1 MKKKIISLV
10 LVCALLITILPSGVS
25 ALSNV
30 NPSEKKEISDKKVND
45 KSLVVKTPTAKQIRK
60 AGSEL
65 DYYKQN
71 FIEQVEKAYAQYEY
85 VTYIDSVSKAFE
97 KAYHEAIDTL
107 NNVSSLDDLFYD
119 YEEGTVSLDVNL
131 PYATMTT
138 IGGWDYDYVTTD
150 NYYLTLKKRGVKTI
164 NDAFDCF
171 YEGDFSTYYN
181 TIINSYRSEY
191 LGYVIGANDYYS
203 LAKGF
208 AHINLIGD
216 YNNFYYIEISF
227 DLDNYDEDEE
237 SPGNESMY
245 GYCEYDAYGYYI
257 DSDYSDFLDSVGIT
271 SVPSYSLGRVIY
283 SLGEVQDTKNALG
296 AYINNYVYKQLKVSG
311 YKVTDEIINMAD
323 KTIEDIDR
331 GYNPNTMYTKYV
343 DLIEKLENMTG
354 VTYQELSTTTIFK
367 LTTGIDNLAKKYLD
381 KKVYS
386 NNGYNTNYN
395 LLDSAGSAINVMY
408 EVEIPSNFLVKLEKL
423 LKKTP
428 TRAVELSNAKK
439 SYVNKLNT
447 FKNNKKY
454 NQTKVVPIVNEGIS
468 KINKATSIDSV
479 KSIYNTYYKKALLT
493 INKYKI
499 TTSKTGKGVITRSKT
514 VNYGSNVVVTMTP
527 SKGYKLSKVY
537 VDGKRV
543 SVKSKYTFKNVTLN
557 HSIKA
562 VFVKK

>member
-25 ALSNV
+25 ALSKV
-30 NPSEKKEISDKKVND
+30 NPSEKKEVSLKKVND
-45 KSLVVKTPTAKQIRK
+45 KSLIVKTPTAKQIRK

-65 DYYKQN
+65 DFYKQS
-71 FIEQVEKAYAQYEY
+71 FIEQVEETYSRYDY
-85 VTYIDSVSKAFE
+85 VTYIDSVRKAFE
-97 KAYHEAIDTL
+97 KAHQEAIDTL
-107 NNVSSLDDLFYD
+107 NNLSSLDDLFYD

-150 NYYLTLKKRGVKTI
+150 NYYLTLKKRGLKAI

-191 LGYVIGANDYYS
+191 LGYVSSANDYYS

-208 AHINLIGD
+208 ANIGLVGD
-216 YNNFYYIEISF
+216 YNNFTYVDISF
-227 DLDNYDEDEE
+227 DLDNSNGEDA
-237 SPGNESMY
+237 ESMS
-245 GYCEYDAYGYYI
+245 GSCQYDAYGYFP
-257 DSDYSDFLDSVGIT
+257 DFEYVEFLNSVGIV
-271 SVPSYSLGRVIY
+271 SIPSYSLGRVIY
-283 SLGEVQDTKNALG
+283 SLGEVQDTKNAFS
-296 AYINNYVYKQLKVSG
+296 AYINNYVYEQLKASG
-311 YKVTDEIINMAD
+311 YKVTDEIIDMAD
-323 KTIEDIDR
+323 KTLDDINN
-331 GYNPNTMYTKYV
+331 GYNPDTMYTKYI
-343 DLIEKLENMTG
+343 DLIEKFEDMTG
-354 VTYQELSTTTIFK
+354 VTYQKLSSTTTFK
-367 LTTGIDNLAKKYLD
+367 LGSGIDKLSKKYLD

-386 NNGYNTNYN
+386 NAGYNTNYN
-395 LLDSAGSAINVMY
+395 LLDNASSAINVVY
-408 EVEIPSNFLVKLEKL
+408 EVEIPRNFLVKLEKL

-428 TRAVELSNAKK
+428 TRVVELSNAKK
-439 SYVNKLNT
+439 SYANKLNT

-454 NQTKVVPIVNEGIS
+454 NQKKVVPIVNEGIS
-468 KINKATSIDSV
+468 KINKATSVDSV

-499 TTSKTGKGVITRSKT
+499 TTSKTGKGVITKSKT
-514 VNYGSNVVVTMTP
+514 VNYGSRVTISMTP

>member
-25 ALSNV
+25 ALSKV
-30 NPSEKKEISDKKVND
+30 NPSEKKEVSLKKVND
-45 KSLVVKTPTAKQIRK
+45 KSLIVKTPTAKQIRK

-65 DYYKQN
+65 DFYKQSL
-71 FIEQVEKAYAQYEY
+71 IEQVEETYSRYDY
-85 VTYIDSVSKAFE
+85 VTYIDSVRKDFE
-97 KAYHEAIDTL
+97 KAHQEAINTL
-107 NNVSSLDDLFYD
+107 NNLSSLDDLFYD
-119 YEEGTVSLDVNL
+119 YEEGTISLDVNL
-131 PYATMTT
+131 PYTTMST

-150 NYYLTLKKRGVKTI
+150 NYYLTLKKHGLKAI

-191 LGYVIGANDYYS
+191 LGYVSSANDYYS

-208 AHINLIGD
+208 ANISLVGD
-216 YNNFYYIEISF
+216 YNNFTYVDISF
-227 DLDNYDEDEE
+227 DIDNYNG
-237 SPGNESMY
+237 S
-245 GYCEYDAYGYYI
+245 CKYDAYGYFP
-257 DSDYSDFLDSVGIT
+257 DFEYVEFLNSVGIV
-271 SVPSYSLGRVIY
+271 SIPSYSLGRIIY
-283 SLGEVQDTKNALG
+283 SLGEVQDTKNAFS
-296 AYINNYVYKQLKVSG
+296 AYINNYVYEQLKASG
-311 YKVTDEIINMAD
+311 YKVTDEIIDMAD
-323 KTIEDIDR
+323 KTLDDINN
-331 GYNPNTMYTKYV
+331 GYNPDTMYTKYI
-343 DLIEKLENMTG
+343 DLIEKFEDMTG
-354 VTYQELSTTTIFK
+354 VTYQKLSSTTRFK
-367 LTTGIDNLAKKYLD
+367 LAAGIDKLSKKYLD

-386 NNGYNTNYN
+386 NAGYNTNYN
-395 LLDSAGSAINVMY
+395 LLDNASSAINVVY
-408 EVEIPSNFLVKLEKL
+408 EVEIPKNFLVKLEKL

-439 SYVNKLNT
+439 SYANKLNT

-454 NQTKVVPIVNEGIS
+454 NQKKVVPIVNEGIS
-468 KINKATSIDSV
+468 KINKATSVDSV

-499 TTSKTGKGVITRSKT
+499 TTSKTGKGVITKSKT
-514 VNYGSNVVVTMTP
+514 VNYGSKVVITMTP

>member
-25 ALSNV
+25 ALSKV
-30 NPSEKKEISDKKVND
+30 NPSEKKEVSLKKVND
-45 KSLVVKTPTAKQIRK
+45 KSLIVKTPTAKQIRK

-65 DYYKQN
+65 DFYKQSL
-71 FIEQVEKAYAQYEY
+71 IEQVEETYSRYDY
-85 VTYIDSVSKAFE
+85 VTYIDSVRKDFE
-97 KAYHEAIDTL
+97 KAHQEAIDTL
-107 NNVSSLDDLFYD
+107 NNLSSLDDLFYD
-119 YEEGTVSLDVNL
+119 YEEGTISLDVNL
-131 PYATMTT
+131 PYTTMST

-150 NYYLTLKKRGVKTI
+150 NYYLTLKKHGLKAI

-191 LGYVIGANDYYS
+191 LGYVSSANDYYS

-208 AHINLIGD
+208 ANISLVGD
-216 YNNFYYIEISF
+216 YNNFTYVDISF
-227 DLDNYDEDEE
+227 DIDNYNG
-237 SPGNESMY
+237 S
-245 GYCEYDAYGYYI
+245 CKYDAYGYFP
-257 DSDYSDFLDSVGIT
+257 DFEYVEFLNSVGIV
-271 SVPSYSLGRVIY
+271 SIPSYSLGRVIY
-283 SLGEVQDTKNALG
+283 SLGEVQDTKNAFS
-296 AYINNYVYKQLKVSG
+296 AYIDNYVYEQLKASG
-311 YKVTDEIINMAD
+311 YKVTDEIIDMAD
-323 KTIEDIDR
+323 KTLDDINN
-331 GYNPNTMYTKYV
+331 GYNPDTMYTKYI
-343 DLIEKLENMTG
+343 DLIEKFEDMTG
-354 VTYQELSTTTIFK
+354 VTYQKLSSTTRFK
-367 LTTGIDNLAKKYLD
+367 LAAGIDKLSKKYLD

-386 NNGYNTNYN
+386 NAGYNTNYN
-395 LLDSAGSAINVMY
+395 LLDNASSAINVVY
-408 EVEIPSNFLVKLEKL
+408 EVEIPKNFLVKLEKL

-428 TRAVELSNAKK
+428 TRVVELSNAKK
-439 SYVNKLNT
+439 SYANKLNT

-454 NQTKVVPIVNEGIS
+454 NQKKVVPIVNEGIS
-468 KINKATSIDSV
+468 KINKATSVDSV
-479 KSIYNTYYKKALLT
+479 KSIYNTYYKRALLT

-499 TTSKTGKGVITRSKT
+499 TTSKIGKGVITKSKT
-514 VNYGSNVVVTMTP
+514 VNYGSNVVITMTP

>member
-25 ALSNV
+25 ALSKV
-30 NPSEKKEISDKKVND
+30 NPSEKKEVSLKKVND
-45 KSLVVKTPTAKQIRK
+45 KSLIVKTPTAKQIRK

-65 DYYKQN
+65 DFYKQS
-71 FIEQVEKAYAQYEY
+71 FIEQVEETYSRYDY
-85 VTYIDSVSKAFE
+85 VTYIDSVRKAFE
-97 KAYHEAIDTL
+97 KAHQEAIDTL
-107 NNVSSLDDLFYD
+107 NNLSSLDDLFYD

-150 NYYLTLKKRGVKTI
+150 NYYLTLKKRGLKAI

-191 LGYVIGANDYYS
+191 LGYVSSANDYYS

-208 AHINLIGD
+208 ANIGLVGD
-216 YNNFYYIEISF
+216 YNNFTYVDISF
-227 DLDNYDEDEE
+227 DLDNSNGEDA
-237 SPGNESMY
+237 ESMS
-245 GYCEYDAYGYYI
+245 GSCQYDAYGYFP
-257 DSDYSDFLDSVGIT
+257 DFEYVEFLNSVGIV
-271 SVPSYSLGRVIY
+271 SIPSYSLGRVIY
-283 SLGEVQDTKNALG
+283 SLGEVQDTKNAFS
-296 AYINNYVYKQLKVSG
+296 AYINNYVYEQLKASG
-311 YKVTDEIINMAD
+311 YKVTDEIIDMAD
-323 KTIEDIDR
+323 KTLDDINN
-331 GYNPNTMYTKYV
+331 GYNPDTMYTKYI
-343 DLIEKLENMTG
+343 DLIEKFEDMTG
-354 VTYQELSTTTIFK
+354 VTYQKLSSTTTFK
-367 LTTGIDNLAKKYLD
+367 LGSGIDKLSKKYLD

-386 NNGYNTNYN
+386 NAGYNTNYN
-395 LLDSAGSAINVMY
+395 LLDNASSAINVVY
-408 EVEIPSNFLVKLEKL
+408 EVEIPRNFLVKLEKL

-428 TRAVELSNAKK
+428 TRVVELSNAKK
-439 SYVNKLNT
+439 SYANKLNT

-454 NQTKVVPIVNEGIS
+454 NQKKVVPIVNEGIS
-468 KINKATSIDSV
+468 KINKATSVDSV
-479 KSIYNTYYKKALLT
+479 KSIYNIYYKKALLT

-499 TTSKTGKGVITRSKT
+499 TTSKTGKGVITKSKT
-514 VNYGSNVVVTMTP
+514 VNYGSRVTISMTP

>member
-25 ALSNV
+25 ALSKV
-30 NPSEKKEISDKKVND
+30 NPSEKKEVSLKKVND
-45 KSLVVKTPTAKQIRK
+45 KSLIVKTPTAKQIRK

-65 DYYKQN
+65 DFYKQSL
-71 FIEQVEKAYAQYEY
+71 IEQVEETYSRYDY
-85 VTYIDSVSKAFE
+85 VTYIDSIRKNFE
-97 KAYHEAIDTL
+97 KAHQEAIDTL
-107 NNVSSLDDLFYD
+107 NNLSSLDDLFYD
-119 YEEGTVSLDVNL
+119 YDEGTISLDVNL
-131 PYATMTT
+131 PYTTMTT

-150 NYYLTLKKRGVKTI
+150 NYYLTLKKRGLKAI

-171 YEGDFSTYYN
+171 YKGDFSTYYN

-191 LGYVIGANDYYS
+191 LGYVSSANDYYS

-208 AHINLIGD
+208 ANISLVGD
-216 YNNFYYIEISF
+216 YNNFTYVDISF
-227 DLDNYDEDEE
+227 DLDNYSGEDA
-237 SPGNESMY
+237 ESMH
-245 GYCEYDAYGYYI
+245 GSCQYDAYGYFP
-257 DSDYSDFLDSVGIT
+257 DFEYVEFLNSVGIA
-271 SVPSYSLGRVIY
+271 SIPSYSLGRVIY
-283 SLGEVQDTKNALG
+283 SLGEVQDTKNAFS
-296 AYINNYVYKQLKVSG
+296 AYINNYVYKQLKASG
-311 YKVTDEIINMAD
+311 YKVTDEIIDMAN
-323 KTIEDIDR
+323 KTLDDINN
-331 GYNPNTMYTKYV
+331 GYNPDTMYTKYI
-343 DLIEKLENMTG
+343 DLIEKFEDMTG
-354 VTYQELSTTTIFK
+354 VTYQKLSSTTTFK
-367 LTTGIDNLAKKYLD
+367 LAAGIDKLSKKYLD

-386 NNGYNTNYN
+386 NAGYNTNYN
-395 LLDSAGSAINVMY
+395 LLDNASSAIDVVY
-408 EVEIPSNFLVKLEKL
+408 EVEIPKNFLVKLEKF

-428 TRAVELSNAKK
+428 TRVVELSNAKK
-439 SYVNKLNT
+439 LYANKLNT

-454 NQTKVVPIVNEGIS
+454 NQKKVVPIVNEGIS
-468 KINKATSIDSV
+468 KINKATSVDSV

-499 TTSKTGKGVITRSKT
+499 TTSKTGKGVITKSKT
-514 VNYGSNVVVTMTP
+514 VNYGSNVVITMTP

>member
-25 ALSNV
+25 ALSKV
-30 NPSEKKEISDKKVND
+30 NPSEKKEVSLKKVND
-45 KSLVVKTPTAKQIRK
+45 KSLIVKTPTAKQIRK

-65 DYYKQN
+65 DFYKQSL
-71 FIEQVEKAYAQYEY
+71 IEQVEETYSRYDY
-85 VTYIDSVSKAFE
+85 VTYIDSVRKDFE
-97 KAYHEAIDTL
+97 KAHQEAINTL
-107 NNVSSLDDLFYD
+107 NNLSSLDDLFYD
-119 YEEGTVSLDVNL
+119 YEEGTISLDVNL
-131 PYATMTT
+131 PYTTMST

-150 NYYLTLKKRGVKTI
+150 NYYLTLKKHGLKAI

-191 LGYVIGANDYYS
+191 LGYVSSANDYYS

-208 AHINLIGD
+208 ANISLVGD
-216 YNNFYYIEISF
+216 YNNFTYVDISF
-227 DLDNYDEDEE
+227 DIDNYNG
-237 SPGNESMY
+237 S
-245 GYCEYDAYGYYI
+245 CKYDAYGYFP
-257 DSDYSDFLDSVGIT
+257 DFEYVEFLNSVGIV
-271 SVPSYSLGRVIY
+271 SIPSYSLGRVIY
-283 SLGEVQDTKNALG
+283 SLGEVQDTKNAFS
-296 AYINNYVYKQLKVSG
+296 AYIDNYVYEQLKASG
-311 YKVTDEIINMAD
+311 YKVTNEIIDMAD
-323 KTIEDIDR
+323 KTLDDINN
-331 GYNPNTMYTKYV
+331 GYNPDTMYTKYI
-343 DLIEKLENMTG
+343 DLIEKFEDMTG
-354 VTYQELSTTTIFK
+354 VTYQKLSSTTRFK
-367 LTTGIDNLAKKYLD
+367 LAAGIDKLSKKYLD

-386 NNGYNTNYN
+386 NAGYNTNYN
-395 LLDSAGSAINVMY
+395 LLDNASSAINVVY
-408 EVEIPSNFLVKLEKL
+408 EVEIPKNFLVKLEKL

-428 TRAVELSNAKK
+428 TRVVELSNAKK
-439 SYVNKLNT
+439 SYANKLNT

-454 NQTKVVPIVNEGIS
+454 NQKKVVPIVNEGIS
-468 KINKATSIDSV
+468 KINKATSVDSV
-479 KSIYNTYYKKALLT
+479 KSIYNTYYKRALLT

-499 TTSKTGKGVITRSKT
+499 TTSKIGKGVITKSKT
-514 VNYGSNVVVTMTP
+514 VNYGSNVVITMTP

>member
-25 ALSNV
+25 ALSKV
-30 NPSEKKEISDKKVND
+30 NPSEKKEVSLKKVND
-45 KSLVVKTPTAKQIRK
+45 KSLIVKTPTAKQIRK

-65 DYYKQN
+65 DFYKQS
-71 FIEQVEKAYAQYEY
+71 FIEQVEETYSRYDY
-85 VTYIDSVSKAFE
+85 VTYIDSVRKAFE
-97 KAYHEAIDTL
+97 KAHQEAIDTL
-107 NNVSSLDDLFYD
+107 NNLSSLDDLFYD

-150 NYYLTLKKRGVKTI
+150 NYYLTLKKRGLKAI

-191 LGYVIGANDYYS
+191 LGYVSSANDYYS

-208 AHINLIGD
+208 ANIGLVGD
-216 YNNFYYIEISF
+216 YNNFTYVDISF
-227 DLDNYDEDEE
+227 DLDNSNGEDA
-237 SPGNESMY
+237 ESMS
-245 GYCEYDAYGYYI
+245 GSCQYDAYGYFP
-257 DSDYSDFLDSVGIT
+257 DFEYVEFLNSVGIV
-271 SVPSYSLGRVIY
+271 SIPSYSLGRVIY
-283 SLGEVQDTKNALG
+283 SLGEVQDTKNAFS
-296 AYINNYVYKQLKVSG
+296 AYINNYVYEQLKASG
-311 YKVTDEIINMAD
+311 YKVTDEIIDMAD
-323 KTIEDIDR
+323 KTLDDINN
-331 GYNPNTMYTKYV
+331 GYNPDTMYTKYI
-343 DLIEKLENMTG
+343 DLIEKFEDMTG
-354 VTYQELSTTTIFK
+354 VTYQKLSSTTTFK
-367 LTTGIDNLAKKYLD
+367 LGSGIDKLSKKYLD

-386 NNGYNTNYN
+386 NAGYNTNYN
-395 LLDSAGSAINVMY
+395 LLDNASSAINVVY
-408 EVEIPSNFLVKLEKL
+408 EVEIPRNFLVKLEKL

-428 TRAVELSNAKK
+428 TRVVELSNAKK
-439 SYVNKLNT
+439 SYANKLNT

-454 NQTKVVPIVNEGIS
+454 NQKKVVPIVNEGIS
-468 KINKATSIDSV
+468 KINKATSVDSV

-499 TTSKTGKGVITRSKT
+499 TTSKTGKGVITKSKT
-514 VNYGSNVVVTMTP
+514 VNYGSRVTISMTP

-543 SVKSKYTFKNVTLN
+543 SVKSKYTFKNVILN

>member
-25 ALSNV
+25 ALSKV
-30 NPSEKKEISDKKVND
+30 NPSEKKEVSLKKVND
-45 KSLVVKTPTAKQIRK
+45 KSLIVKTPTAKQIRK

-65 DYYKQN
+65 DFYKQS
-71 FIEQVEKAYAQYEY
+71 FIEQVEETYSRYDY
-85 VTYIDSVSKAFE
+85 VTYIDSVRKAFE
-97 KAYHEAIDTL
+97 KAHQEAIDTL
-107 NNVSSLDDLFYD
+107 NNLSSLDDLFYD

-150 NYYLTLKKRGVKTI
+150 NYYLTLKKRGLKAI

-191 LGYVIGANDYYS
+191 LGYVSSANDYYS

-208 AHINLIGD
+208 ANIGLVGD
-216 YNNFYYIEISF
+216 YNNFTYVDISF
-227 DLDNYDEDEE
+227 DLDNSNGEDA
-237 SPGNESMY
+237 ESMS
-245 GYCEYDAYGYYI
+245 GSCQYDAYGYFP
-257 DSDYSDFLDSVGIT
+257 DFEYVEFLNSVGIV
-271 SVPSYSLGRVIY
+271 SIPSYSLGRVIY
-283 SLGEVQDTKNALG
+283 SLGEVQDTKNAFS
-296 AYINNYVYKQLKVSG
+296 AYINNYVYEQLKASG
-311 YKVTDEIINMAD
+311 YKVTDEIIDMAD
-323 KTIEDIDR
+323 KTLDDINN
-331 GYNPNTMYTKYV
+331 GYNPDTMYTKYI
-343 DLIEKLENMTG
+343 DLIEKFEDMTG
-354 VTYQELSTTTIFK
+354 VTYQKLSSTTTFK
-367 LTTGIDNLAKKYLD
+367 LGSGIDKLSKKYLD

-386 NNGYNTNYN
+386 NAGYNTNYN
-395 LLDSAGSAINVMY
+395 LLDNASSAINVVY
-408 EVEIPSNFLVKLEKL
+408 EVEIPRNFLVKLEKL

-428 TRAVELSNAKK
+428 TRVVELSNAKK
-439 SYVNKLNT
+439 SYANKLNT

-454 NQTKVVPIVNEGIS
+454 NQKKVVPIVNEGIS
-468 KINKATSIDSV
+468 KINKATSVDSV
-479 KSIYNTYYKKALLT
+479 KSIYNTYYKRALLT

-499 TTSKTGKGVITRSKT
+499 TTSKIGKGVITKSKT
-514 VNYGSNVVVTMTP
+514 VNYGSNVVITMTP

-543 SVKSKYTFKNVTLN
+543 SVKSKYTFKNVILN

>member
-25 ALSNV
+25 ALSKV
-30 NPSEKKEISDKKVND
+30 NPSEKKEVSLKKVND
-45 KSLVVKTPTAKQIRK
+45 KSLIVKTPTAKQIRK

-65 DYYKQN
+65 DFYKQSL
-71 FIEQVEKAYAQYEY
+71 IEQVEETYSRYDY
-85 VTYIDSVSKAFE
+85 VTYIDSVRKDFE
-97 KAYHEAIDTL
+97 KAHQEAINTL
-107 NNVSSLDDLFYD
+107 NNLSSLDDLFYD
-119 YEEGTVSLDVNL
+119 YEEGTISLDVNL
-131 PYATMTT
+131 PYTTMST

-150 NYYLTLKKRGVKTI
+150 NYYLTLKKHGLKAI

-191 LGYVIGANDYYS
+191 LGYVSSANDYYS

-208 AHINLIGD
+208 ANISLVGD
-216 YNNFYYIEISF
+216 YNNFTYVDISF
-227 DLDNYDEDEE
+227 DIDNYNG
-237 SPGNESMY
+237 S
-245 GYCEYDAYGYYI
+245 CKYDAYGYFP
-257 DSDYSDFLDSVGIT
+257 DFEYVEFLNSVGIV
-271 SVPSYSLGRVIY
+271 SIPSYSLGRIIY
-283 SLGEVQDTKNALG
+283 SLGEVQDTKNAFS
-296 AYINNYVYKQLKVSG
+296 AYINNYVYEQLKASG
-311 YKVTDEIINMAD
+311 YKVTDEIIDMAD
-323 KTIEDIDR
+323 KTLDDINN
-331 GYNPNTMYTKYV
+331 GYNPDTMYTKYI
-343 DLIEKLENMTG
+343 DLIEKFEDMTG
-354 VTYQELSTTTIFK
+354 VTYQKLSSTTRFK
-367 LTTGIDNLAKKYLD
+367 LAAGIDKLSKKYLD

-386 NNGYNTNYN
+386 NAGYNTNYN
-395 LLDSAGSAINVMY
+395 LLDNASSAINVVY
-408 EVEIPSNFLVKLEKL
+408 EVEIPKNFLVKLEKL

-439 SYVNKLNT
+439 SYANKLNT

-454 NQTKVVPIVNEGIS
+454 NQKKVVPIVNEGIS
-468 KINKATSIDSV
+468 KINKATSVDSV
-479 KSIYNTYYKKALLT
+479 KSIYNTYYKRALLT

-499 TTSKTGKGVITRSKT
+499 TTSKIGKGVITKSKT
-514 VNYGSNVVVTMTP
+514 VNYGSNVVITMTP

>member
-25 ALSNV
+25 ALSKV
-30 NPSEKKEISDKKVND
+30 NPSEKKEVSLKKVND
-45 KSLVVKTPTAKQIRK
+45 KSLIVKTPTAKQIRK

-65 DYYKQN
+65 DFYKQSL
-71 FIEQVEKAYAQYEY
+71 IEQVEETYSRYDY
-85 VTYIDSVSKAFE
+85 VTYIDSVRKDFE
-97 KAYHEAIDTL
+97 KAHQEAINTL
-107 NNVSSLDDLFYD
+107 NNLSSLDDLFYD
-119 YEEGTVSLDVNL
+119 YEEGTISLDVNL
-131 PYATMTT
+131 PYTTMST

-150 NYYLTLKKRGVKTI
+150 NYYLTLKKHGLKAI

-191 LGYVIGANDYYS
+191 LGYVSSANDYYS

-208 AHINLIGD
+208 ANISLVGD
-216 YNNFYYIEISF
+216 YNNFTYVDISF
-227 DLDNYDEDEE
+227 DLDNYNG
-237 SPGNESMY
+237 S
-245 GYCEYDAYGYYI
+245 CKYDAYGYFP
-257 DSDYSDFLDSVGIT
+257 DFEYVEFLNSVGIV
-271 SVPSYSLGRVIY
+271 SIPSYSLGRVIY
-283 SLGEVQDTKNALG
+283 SLGEVQDTKNAFS
-296 AYINNYVYKQLKVSG
+296 AYIDNYVYEQLKASG
-311 YKVTDEIINMAD
+311 YKVTDEIIDMAD
-323 KTIEDIDR
+323 KTLDDINN
-331 GYNPNTMYTKYV
+331 GYNPDTMYTKYI
-343 DLIEKLENMTG
+343 DLIEKFEDMTG
-354 VTYQELSTTTIFK
+354 VTYQKLSSTTRFK
-367 LTTGIDNLAKKYLD
+367 LAAGIDKLSKKYLD

-386 NNGYNTNYN
+386 NAGYNTNYN
-395 LLDSAGSAINVMY
+395 LLDNASSAINVVY
-408 EVEIPSNFLVKLEKL
+408 EVEIPKNFLVKLEKL

-439 SYVNKLNT
+439 SYANKLNT

-454 NQTKVVPIVNEGIS
+454 NQKKVVPIVNEGIS
-468 KINKATSIDSV
+468 KINKATSVDSV
-479 KSIYNTYYKKALLT
+479 KSIYNTYYKRALLT

-499 TTSKTGKGVITRSKT
+499 TTSKIGKGVITKSKT
-514 VNYGSNVVVTMTP
+514 VNYGSNVVITMTP

>member
-25 ALSNV
+25 ALSKV
-30 NPSEKKEISDKKVND
+30 NPSEKKEVSLKKVND
-45 KSLVVKTPTAKQIRK
+45 KSLIVKTPTAKQIRK

-65 DYYKQN
+65 DFYKQSL
-71 FIEQVEKAYAQYEY
+71 IEQVEETYSRYDY
-85 VTYIDSVSKAFE
+85 VTYIDSVRKDFE
-97 KAYHEAIDTL
+97 KAHQEAINTL
-107 NNVSSLDDLFYD
+107 NNLSSLDDLFYD
-119 YEEGTVSLDVNL
+119 YEEGTISLDVNL
-131 PYATMTT
+131 PYTTMST

-150 NYYLTLKKRGVKTI
+150 NYYLTLKKHGLKAI

-191 LGYVIGANDYYS
+191 LGYVSSANDYYS

-208 AHINLIGD
+208 ANISLVGD
-216 YNNFYYIEISF
+216 YNNFTYVDISF
-227 DLDNYDEDEE
+227 DIDNYNG
-237 SPGNESMY
+237 S
-245 GYCEYDAYGYYI
+245 CKYDAYGYFP
-257 DSDYSDFLDSVGIT
+257 DFEYVEFLNSVGIV
-271 SVPSYSLGRVIY
+271 SIPSYSLGRVIY
-283 SLGEVQDTKNALG
+283 SLGEVQDTKNAFS
-296 AYINNYVYKQLKVSG
+296 AYIDNYVYEQLKASG
-311 YKVTDEIINMAD
+311 YKVTDEIIDMAD
-323 KTIEDIDR
+323 KTLDDINN
-331 GYNPNTMYTKYV
+331 GYNPDTMYTKYI
-343 DLIEKLENMTG
+343 DLIEKFEDMTG
-354 VTYQELSTTTIFK
+354 VTYQKLSSTTRFK
-367 LTTGIDNLAKKYLD
+367 LAAGIDKLSKKYLD

-386 NNGYNTNYN
+386 NAGYNTNYN
-395 LLDSAGSAINVMY
+395 LLDNASSAINVVY
-408 EVEIPSNFLVKLEKL
+408 EVEIPKNFLVKLEKL

-439 SYVNKLNT
+439 SYANKLNT

-454 NQTKVVPIVNEGIS
+454 NQKKVVPIVNEGIS
-468 KINKATSIDSV
+468 KINKATSVDSV
-479 KSIYNTYYKKALLT
+479 KSIYNTYYKRALLT

-499 TTSKTGKGVITRSKT
+499 TTSKIGKGVITKSKT
-514 VNYGSNVVVTMTP
+514 VNYGSNVVITMTP

>member
-25 ALSNV
+25 ALSKV
-30 NPSEKKEISDKKVND
+30 NPSEKKEVSLKKVND
-45 KSLVVKTPTAKQIRK
+45 KSLIVKTPTAKQIRK

-65 DYYKQN
+65 DFYKQSL
-71 FIEQVEKAYAQYEY
+71 IEQVEETYSRYDY
-85 VTYIDSVSKAFE
+85 VTYIDSVRKDFE
-97 KAYHEAIDTL
+97 KAHQEAINTL
-107 NNVSSLDDLFYD
+107 NNLSSLDDLFYD
-119 YEEGTVSLDVNL
+119 YEEGTISLDVNL
-131 PYATMTT
+131 PYTTMST

-150 NYYLTLKKRGVKTI
+150 NYYLTLKKHGLKAI

-191 LGYVIGANDYYS
+191 LGYVSSANDYYS

-208 AHINLIGD
+208 ANISLVGD
-216 YNNFYYIEISF
+216 YNNFTYVDISF
-227 DLDNYDEDEE
+227 DIDNYNG
-237 SPGNESMY
+237 S
-245 GYCEYDAYGYYI
+245 CKYDAYGYFP
-257 DSDYSDFLDSVGIT
+257 DFEYVEFLNSVGIV
-271 SVPSYSLGRVIY
+271 SIPSYSLGRVIY
-283 SLGEVQDTKNALG
+283 SLGEVQDTKNAFS
-296 AYINNYVYKQLKVSG
+296 AYIDNYVYEQLKASG
-311 YKVTDEIINMAD
+311 YKVTDEIIDMAD
-323 KTIEDIDR
+323 KTLDDINN
-331 GYNPNTMYTKYV
+331 GYNPDTMYTKYI
-343 DLIEKLENMTG
+343 DLIEKFEDMTG
-354 VTYQELSTTTIFK
+354 VTYQKLSSTTRFK
-367 LTTGIDNLAKKYLD
+367 LAAGIDKLSKKYLD

-386 NNGYNTNYN
+386 NAGYNTNYN
-395 LLDSAGSAINVMY
+395 LLDNASSAINVVY
-408 EVEIPSNFLVKLEKL
+408 EVEIPKNFLVKLEKL

-428 TRAVELSNAKK
+428 TRVVELSNAKK
-439 SYVNKLNT
+439 SYANKLNT

-454 NQTKVVPIVNEGIS
+454 NQKKVVPIVNEGIS
-468 KINKATSIDSV
+468 KINKATSVDSV
-479 KSIYNTYYKKALLT
+479 KSIYNTYYKRALLT

-499 TTSKTGKGVITRSKT
+499 TTSKTGKGVITKSKT
-514 VNYGSNVVVTMTP
+514 VNYGSKVVITMTP

>member
-25 ALSNV
+25 ALSKV
-30 NPSEKKEISDKKVND
+30 NPSEKKEVSLKKVND
-45 KSLVVKTPTAKQIRK
+45 KSLIVKTPTAKQIRK

-65 DYYKQN
+65 DFYKQS
-71 FIEQVEKAYAQYEY
+71 FIEQVEETYSRYDY
-85 VTYIDSVSKAFE
+85 VTYIDSVRKAFE
-97 KAYHEAIDTL
+97 KAHQEAIDTL
-107 NNVSSLDDLFYD
+107 NNLSSLDDLFYD

-150 NYYLTLKKRGVKTI
+150 NYYLTLKKRGLKAI

-191 LGYVIGANDYYS
+191 LGYVSSANDYYS

-208 AHINLIGD
+208 ANIGLVGD
-216 YNNFYYIEISF
+216 YNNFTYVDISF
-227 DLDNYDEDEE
+227 DLDNSNGEDA
-237 SPGNESMY
+237 ESMS
-245 GYCEYDAYGYYI
+245 GSCQYDAYGYFP
-257 DSDYSDFLDSVGIT
+257 DFEYVEFLNSVGIV
-271 SVPSYSLGRVIY
+271 SIPSYSLGRVIY
-283 SLGEVQDTKNALG
+283 SLGEVQDTKNAFS
-296 AYINNYVYKQLKVSG
+296 AYINNYVYEQLKASG
-311 YKVTDEIINMAD
+311 YKVTDEIIDMAD
-323 KTIEDIDR
+323 KTLDDINN
-331 GYNPNTMYTKYV
+331 GYNPDTMYTKYI
-343 DLIEKLENMTG
+343 DLIEKFEDMTG
-354 VTYQELSTTTIFK
+354 VTYQKLSSTTTFK
-367 LTTGIDNLAKKYLD
+367 LGSGIDKLSKKYLD

-386 NNGYNTNYN
+386 NAGYNTNYN
-395 LLDSAGSAINVMY
+395 LLDNASSAINVVY
-408 EVEIPSNFLVKLEKL
+408 EVEIPRNFLVKLEKL

-428 TRAVELSNAKK
+428 TRVVELSNAKK
-439 SYVNKLNT
+439 SYANKLNT

-454 NQTKVVPIVNEGIS
+454 NQKKVVPIVNEGIS
-468 KINKATSIDSV
+468 KINKATSVDSV
-479 KSIYNTYYKKALLT
+479 KSIYNIYYKKALLT

-499 TTSKTGKGVITRSKT
+499 TTSKTGKGVITKSKT
-514 VNYGSNVVVTMTP
+514 VNYGSNVVITMIP

-543 SVKSKYTFKNVTLN
+543 SVKSKYTFKNVILN

>member
-25 ALSNV
+25 ALSKV
-30 NPSEKKEISDKKVND
+30 NPSEKKEVSLKKVND
-45 KSLVVKTPTAKQIRK
+45 KSLIVKTPTAKQIRK

-65 DYYKQN
+65 DFYKQSL
-71 FIEQVEKAYAQYEY
+71 IEQVEETYSRYDY
-85 VTYIDSVSKAFE
+85 VTYIDSVRKAFD
-97 KAYHEAIDTL
+97 KAHQEAIDTL
-107 NNVSSLDDLFYD
+107 NNLSSLDDLFYD
-119 YEEGTVSLDVNL
+119 YEEGTISLDVNL
-131 PYATMTT
+131 PYTTMST

-150 NYYLTLKKRGVKTI
+150 NYYLTLKKHGLKAI

-191 LGYVIGANDYYS
+191 LGYVSSANDYYS

-208 AHINLIGD
+208 ANIGLVGD
-216 YNNFYYIEISF
+216 YNNFTYVDISF
-227 DLDNYDEDEE
+227 DIDNYNG
-237 SPGNESMY
+237 S
-245 GYCEYDAYGYYI
+245 CKYDAYGYFP
-257 DSDYSDFLDSVGIT
+257 DFEYVEFLNSVGIV
-271 SVPSYSLGRVIY
+271 SIPSYSLGRVIY
-283 SLGEVQDTKNALG
+283 SLGEVQDTKNAFS
-296 AYINNYVYKQLKVSG
+296 AYINNYVYEQLKASG
-311 YKVTDEIINMAD
+311 YKVTNEIIDMAD
-323 KTIEDIDR
+323 KTLDDINN
-331 GYNPNTMYTKYV
+331 GYNPDTMYTKYI
-343 DLIEKLENMTG
+343 DLIEKFEDMTG
-354 VTYQELSTTTIFK
+354 VTYQKLSSTTRFK
-367 LTTGIDNLAKKYLD
+367 LAAGIDKLSKKYLD

-386 NNGYNTNYN
+386 NAGYNTNYN
-395 LLDSAGSAINVMY
+395 LLDNASSAINVVY
-408 EVEIPSNFLVKLEKL
+408 EVEIPKNFLVKLEKL

-428 TRAVELSNAKK
+428 TRVVELSNAKK
-439 SYVNKLNT
+439 SYANKLNT

-454 NQTKVVPIVNEGIS
+454 NQKKVVPIVNEGIS
-468 KINKATSIDSV
+468 KINKATSVDSV

-499 TTSKTGKGVITRSKT
+499 TTSKIGKGVITKSKT
-514 VNYGSNVVVTMTP
+514 VNYGSNVVITMTP

>member
-25 ALSNV
+25 ALSKV
-30 NPSEKKEISDKKVND
+30 NPSEKKEVSLKKVND
-45 KSLVVKTPTAKQIRK
+45 KSLIVKTPTAKQIRK

-65 DYYKQN
+65 DFYKQS
-71 FIEQVEKAYAQYEY
+71 FIEQVEETYSRYDY
-85 VTYIDSVSKAFE
+85 VTYIDSVRKAFE
-97 KAYHEAIDTL
+97 KAHQEAIDTL
-107 NNVSSLDDLFYD
+107 NNLSSLDDLFYD

-150 NYYLTLKKRGVKTI
+150 NYYLTLKKRGLKAI

-191 LGYVIGANDYYS
+191 LGYVSSANDYYS

-208 AHINLIGD
+208 ANIGLVGD
-216 YNNFYYIEISF
+216 YNNFTYVDISF
-227 DLDNYDEDEE
+227 DLDNYNGEDA
-237 SPGNESMY
+237 ESMS
-245 GYCEYDAYGYYI
+245 GSCQYDAYGYFP
-257 DSDYSDFLDSVGIT
+257 DFEYVEFLNSVGIA
-271 SVPSYSLGRVIY
+271 SIPSYSLGRVIY
-283 SLGEVQDTKNALG
+283 SLGEVQDTKNAFS
-296 AYINNYVYKQLKVSG
+296 AYINNYVYEQLKASG
-311 YKVTDEIINMAD
+311 YKVTDEIIDMAD
-323 KTIEDIDR
+323 KTLDDINN
-331 GYNPNTMYTKYV
+331 GYNPDTMYTKYI
-343 DLIEKLENMTG
+343 DLIEKFEDMTG
-354 VTYQELSTTTIFK
+354 VTYQKLSSTTTFK
-367 LTTGIDNLAKKYLD
+367 LAAGIDKLSKKYLD

-386 NNGYNTNYN
+386 NAGYNTNYN
-395 LLDSAGSAINVMY
+395 LLDNASSAINVVY
-408 EVEIPSNFLVKLEKL
+408 EVEIPRNFLVKLEKL

-428 TRAVELSNAKK
+428 TRVVELSNAKK
-439 SYVNKLNT
+439 SYANKLNT

-454 NQTKVVPIVNEGIS
+454 NQKKVVPIVNEGIS
-468 KINKATSIDSV
+468 KINKATSVDSV

-499 TTSKTGKGVITRSKT
+499 TTSKTGKGVITKSKT
-514 VNYGSNVVVTMTP
+514 VNYGSNVVITMTP

>member
-25 ALSNV
+25 ALSKV
-30 NPSEKKEISDKKVND
+30 NPSEKKEVSLKKVND
-45 KSLVVKTPTAKQIRK
+45 KSLIVKTPTAKQIRK

-65 DYYKQN
+65 DFYKQS
-71 FIEQVEKAYAQYEY
+71 FIEQVEETYSRYDY
-85 VTYIDSVSKAFE
+85 VTYIDSVRKAFE
-97 KAYHEAIDTL
+97 KAHQEAIDTL
-107 NNVSSLDDLFYD
+107 NNLSSLDDLFYD

-150 NYYLTLKKRGVKTI
+150 NYYLTLKKRGLKAI

-191 LGYVIGANDYYS
+191 LGYVSSANDYYS

-208 AHINLIGD
+208 ANIGLVGD
-216 YNNFYYIEISF
+216 YNNFTYVDISF
-227 DLDNYDEDEE
+227 DLDNSNGEDA
-237 SPGNESMY
+237 ESMS
-245 GYCEYDAYGYYI
+245 GSCQYDAYGYFP
-257 DSDYSDFLDSVGIT
+257 DFEYVEFLNSVGIV
-271 SVPSYSLGRVIY
+271 SIPSYSLGRVIY
-283 SLGEVQDTKNALG
+283 SLGEVQDTKNAFS
-296 AYINNYVYKQLKVSG
+296 AYINNYVYEQLKASG
-311 YKVTDEIINMAD
+311 YKVTDEIIDMAD
-323 KTIEDIDR
+323 KTLDDINN
-331 GYNPNTMYTKYV
+331 GYNPDTMYTKYI
-343 DLIEKLENMTG
+343 DLIEKFEDMTG
-354 VTYQELSTTTIFK
+354 VTYQKLSSTTTFK
-367 LTTGIDNLAKKYLD
+367 LGSGIDKLSKKYLD

-386 NNGYNTNYN
+386 NAGYNTNYN
-395 LLDSAGSAINVMY
+395 LLDNASSAINVVY
-408 EVEIPSNFLVKLEKL
+408 EVEIPRNFLVKLEKL

-428 TRAVELSNAKK
+428 TRVVELSNAKK
-439 SYVNKLNT
+439 SYANKLNT

-454 NQTKVVPIVNEGIS
+454 NQKKVVPIVNEGIS
-468 KINKATSIDSV
+468 KINKATSVDSV

-499 TTSKTGKGVITRSKT
+499 TTSKTGKGVITKSKT
-514 VNYGSNVVVTMTP
+514 VNYGSNVVITMTP

>member
-25 ALSNV
+25 ALSKV
-30 NPSEKKEISDKKVND
+30 NPSEKKEVSLKKVND
-45 KSLVVKTPTAKQIRK
+45 KSLIVKTPTAKQIRK

-65 DYYKQN
+65 DFYKQSL
-71 FIEQVEKAYAQYEY
+71 IEQVEETYSRYDY
-85 VTYIDSVSKAFE
+85 VTYIDSVRKDFE
-97 KAYHEAIDTL
+97 KAHQEAINTL
-107 NNVSSLDDLFYD
+107 NNLSSLDDLFYD
-119 YEEGTVSLDVNL
+119 YEEGTISLDVNL
-131 PYATMTT
+131 PYTTMST

-150 NYYLTLKKRGVKTI
+150 NYYLTLKKHGLKAI

-191 LGYVIGANDYYS
+191 LGYVSSANDYYS

-208 AHINLIGD
+208 ANISLVGD
-216 YNNFYYIEISF
+216 YNNFTYVDISF
-227 DLDNYDEDEE
+227 DIDNYNG
-237 SPGNESMY
+237 S
-245 GYCEYDAYGYYI
+245 CKYDAYGYFP
-257 DSDYSDFLDSVGIT
+257 DFEYVEFLNSVGIV
-271 SVPSYSLGRVIY
+271 SIPSYSLSRVIY
-283 SLGEVQDTKNALG
+283 SLGEVQDTKNAFS
-296 AYINNYVYKQLKVSG
+296 AYIDNYVYEQLKASG
-311 YKVTDEIINMAD
+311 YKVTDEIIDMAD
-323 KTIEDIDR
+323 KTLDDINN
-331 GYNPNTMYTKYV
+331 GYNPDTMYTKYI
-343 DLIEKLENMTG
+343 DLIEKFEDMTG
-354 VTYQELSTTTIFK
+354 VTYQKLSSTTRFK
-367 LTTGIDNLAKKYLD
+367 LAAGIDKLSKKYLD

-386 NNGYNTNYN
+386 NAGYNTNYN
-395 LLDSAGSAINVMY
+395 LLDNASSAINVVY
-408 EVEIPSNFLVKLEKL
+408 EVEIPKNFLVKLEKL

-428 TRAVELSNAKK
+428 TRVVELSNAKK
-439 SYVNKLNT
+439 SYANKLNT

-454 NQTKVVPIVNEGIS
+454 NQKKVVPIVNEGIS
-468 KINKATSIDSV
+468 KINKATSVDSV
-479 KSIYNTYYKKALLT
+479 KSIYNTYYKRALLT

-499 TTSKTGKGVITRSKT
+499 TTSKIGKGVITKSKT
-514 VNYGSNVVVTMTP
+514 VNYGSNVVITMTP

>member
-1 MKKKIISLV
+1 MKKEIISLV

-25 ALSNV
+25 ALSKV
-30 NPSEKKEISDKKVND
+30 NPSEKKEVSLKKVND
-45 KSLVVKTPTAKQIRK
+45 KSLIVKTPTAKQIRK

-65 DYYKQN
+65 DFYKQSL
-71 FIEQVEKAYAQYEY
+71 IEQVEETYSRYDY
-85 VTYIDSVSKAFE
+85 VTYIDSVRKDFE
-97 KAYHEAIDTL
+97 KAHQDAIDTL
-107 NNVSSLDDLFYD
+107 NNLSSLDDLFYD
-119 YEEGTVSLDVNL
+119 YEEGTISLEVNL

-150 NYYLTLKKRGVKTI
+150 NYYLTLKKRGLKAI

-191 LGYVIGANDYYS
+191 LGYVSSANDYYS

-208 AHINLIGD
+208 ANIGLVGD
-216 YNNFYYIEISF
+216 YNNFTYVDISF
-227 DLDNYDEDEE
+227 DLDNYDGEDT
-237 SPGNESMY
+237 ESMS
-245 GYCEYDAYGYYI
+245 GSCQYDAYGYFP
-257 DSDYSDFLDSVGIT
+257 DFEYVEFLNSVGIA
-271 SVPSYSLGRVIY
+271 SIPSYSLGRVIY
-283 SLGEVQDTKNALG
+283 SLGEVQDTKNAFS
-296 AYINNYVYKQLKVSG
+296 AYINNYVYEQLKASG
-311 YKVTDEIINMAD
+311 YKVTDEIIDMAD
-323 KTIEDIDR
+323 KTIDDINN
-331 GYNPNTMYTKYV
+331 GYNPDTMYTKYI
-343 DLIEKLENMTG
+343 DLIEKFEDMTG
-354 VTYQELSTTTIFK
+354 VTYQKLSSTTTFK
-367 LTTGIDNLAKKYLD
+367 LGSGIDKLSKKYLD

-386 NNGYNTNYN
+386 NAGYNTNYN
-395 LLDSAGSAINVMY
+395 LLDNASSAINVVY
-408 EVEIPSNFLVKLEKL
+408 EVEIPKNFLVKLEKL

-428 TRAVELSNAKK
+428 TRVVELSNAKK
-439 SYVNKLNT
+439 SYANKLNT

-454 NQTKVVPIVNEGIS
+454 NQKKVVPIVNEGIS
-468 KINKATSIDSV
+468 KINKATSVDSV

-499 TTSKTGKGVITRSKT
+499 TTSKTGKGVITKSKT
-514 VNYGSNVVVTMTP
+514 VNYGSNVVITMTP

-543 SVKSKYTFKNVTLN
+543 RVKSKYTFKNVTLN

>member
-25 ALSNV
+25 ALSKV
-30 NPSEKKEISDKKVND
+30 NPSEKKEVSLKKVND
-45 KSLVVKTPTAKQIRK
+45 KSLIVKTPTAKQIRK

-65 DYYKQN
+65 DFYKQSL
-71 FIEQVEKAYAQYEY
+71 IEQVEETYSRYDY
-85 VTYIDSVSKAFE
+85 VTYIDSVRKDFE
-97 KAYHEAIDTL
+97 KAHQEAINTL
-107 NNVSSLDDLFYD
+107 NNLSSLDDLFYD
-119 YEEGTVSLDVNL
+119 YEEGTISLDVNL
-131 PYATMTT
+131 PYTTMST

-150 NYYLTLKKRGVKTI
+150 NYYLTLKKHGLKAI

-191 LGYVIGANDYYS
+191 LGYVSSANDYYS

-208 AHINLIGD
+208 ANISLVGD
-216 YNNFYYIEISF
+216 YNNFTYVDISF
-227 DLDNYDEDEE
+227 DIDNYNG
-237 SPGNESMY
+237 S
-245 GYCEYDAYGYYI
+245 CKYDAYGYFP
-257 DSDYSDFLDSVGIT
+257 DFEYVEFLNSVGIV
-271 SVPSYSLGRVIY
+271 SIPSYSLSRVIY
-283 SLGEVQDTKNALG
+283 SLGEVQDTKNAFS
-296 AYINNYVYKQLKVSG
+296 AYIDNYVYEQLKASG
-311 YKVTDEIINMAD
+311 YKVTDEIIDMAD
-323 KTIEDIDR
+323 KTLDDINN
-331 GYNPNTMYTKYV
+331 GYNPDTMYTKYI
-343 DLIEKLENMTG
+343 DLIEKFEDMTG
-354 VTYQELSTTTIFK
+354 VTYQKLSSTTRFK
-367 LTTGIDNLAKKYLD
+367 LAAGIDKLSKKYLD

-386 NNGYNTNYN
+386 NAGYNTNYN
-395 LLDSAGSAINVMY
+395 LLDNASSAINVVY
-408 EVEIPSNFLVKLEKL
+408 EVEIPKNFLVKLEKL

-428 TRAVELSNAKK
+428 TRVVELSNAKK
-439 SYVNKLNT
+439 SYANKLNT

-454 NQTKVVPIVNEGIS
+454 NQKKVVPIVNEGIS
-468 KINKATSIDSV
+468 KINKATSVDSV
-479 KSIYNTYYKKALLT
+479 KSIYNTYYKRALLT

-499 TTSKTGKGVITRSKT
+499 TTSKIGNGVITKSKT
-514 VNYGSNVVVTMTP
+514 VNYGSNVVITMTP

>member
-25 ALSNV
+25 ALSKV
-30 NPSEKKEISDKKVND
+30 NPSEKKEVSLKKVND
-45 KSLVVKTPTAKQIRK
+45 KSLIVKTPTAKQIRK

-65 DYYKQN
+65 DFYKQSL
-71 FIEQVEKAYAQYEY
+71 IEQVEETYSRYDY
-85 VTYIDSVSKAFE
+85 VTYIDSVRKDFE
-97 KAYHEAIDTL
+97 KAHQEAINTL
-107 NNVSSLDDLFYD
+107 NNLSSLDDLFYD
-119 YEEGTVSLDVNL
+119 YEEGTISLDVNL
-131 PYATMTT
+131 PYTTMST

-150 NYYLTLKKRGVKTI
+150 NYYLTLKKHGLKAI

-191 LGYVIGANDYYS
+191 LGYVSSANDYYS

-208 AHINLIGD
+208 ANISLVGD
-216 YNNFYYIEISF
+216 YNNFTYVDISF
-227 DLDNYDEDEE
+227 DLDNYNG
-237 SPGNESMY
+237 S
-245 GYCEYDAYGYYI
+245 CKYDAYGYFP
-257 DSDYSDFLDSVGIT
+257 DFEYVEFLNSVGIV
-271 SVPSYSLGRVIY
+271 SIPSYSLGRVIY
-283 SLGEVQDTKNALG
+283 SLGEVQDTKNAFS
-296 AYINNYVYKQLKVSG
+296 AYIDNYVYEQLKASG
-311 YKVTDEIINMAD
+311 YKVTDEIIDMAD
-323 KTIEDIDR
+323 KTLDDINN
-331 GYNPNTMYTKYV
+331 GYNPDTMYTKYI
-343 DLIEKLENMTG
+343 DLIEKFEDMTG
-354 VTYQELSTTTIFK
+354 VTYQKLSSTTRFK
-367 LTTGIDNLAKKYLD
+367 LAAGIDKLSKKYLD

-386 NNGYNTNYN
+386 NAGYNTNYN
-395 LLDSAGSAINVMY
+395 LLDNASSAINVVY
-408 EVEIPSNFLVKLEKL
+408 EVEIPKNFLVKLEKL

-428 TRAVELSNAKK
+428 TRVVELSNAKK
-439 SYVNKLNT
+439 SYANKLNT

-454 NQTKVVPIVNEGIS
+454 NQKKVVPIVNEGIS
-468 KINKATSIDSV
+468 KINKATSVDSV
-479 KSIYNTYYKKALLT
+479 KSIYNTYYKRALLT

-499 TTSKTGKGVITRSKT
+499 TTSKIGKGVITKSKT
-514 VNYGSNVVVTMTP
+514 VNYGSNVVITMTP

>member
-10 LVCALLITILPSGVS
+10 LVCTLLITILPSGVS
-25 ALSNV
+25 ALSKV
-30 NPSEKKEISDKKVND
+30 NPSEKKEVSLKKVND
-45 KSLVVKTPTAKQIRK
+45 KSLIVKTPTAKQIRK

-65 DYYKQN
+65 DFYKQSL
-71 FIEQVEKAYAQYEY
+71 IEQVEETYSRYDY
-85 VTYIDSVSKAFE
+85 VTYIDSVRKDFE
-97 KAYHEAIDTL
+97 KAHQEAIDTL
-107 NNVSSLDDLFYD
+107 NNLSSLDDLFYD
-119 YEEGTVSLDVNL
+119 REEGTISLDVNL
-131 PYATMTT
+131 PYTTMST

-150 NYYLTLKKRGVKTI
+150 NYYLTLKKRGLKAI

-191 LGYVIGANDYYS
+191 LGYVSSANDYYS

-208 AHINLIGD
+208 ANIGLVGD
-216 YNNFYYIEISF
+216 YNNFTYVDISF
-227 DLDNYDEDEE
+227 DLDNSNGEDA
-237 SPGNESMY
+237 ESMN
-245 GYCEYDAYGYYI
+245 GSCKYDAYGYFP
-257 DSDYSDFLDSVGIT
+257 DFEYVEFLNSVGIV
-271 SVPSYSLGRVIY
+271 SIPSYSLGRVIY
-283 SLGEVQDTKNALG
+283 SLGEVQDTKNAFS
-296 AYINNYVYKQLKVSG
+296 AYINNYVYEQLKASG
-311 YKVTDEIINMAD
+311 YKVTDEIIDMAD
-323 KTIEDIDR
+323 KTLDDINN
-331 GYNPNTMYTKYV
+331 GYNPDTMYTKYI
-343 DLIEKLENMTG
+343 DLIEKFEDMTG
-354 VTYQELSTTTIFK
+354 VTYQKLSSTTTFK
-367 LTTGIDNLAKKYLD
+367 LAAGIDKLSKKYLD

-386 NNGYNTNYN
+386 NAGYNTNYN
-395 LLDSAGSAINVMY
+395 LLDNASSAINVVY
-408 EVEIPSNFLVKLEKL
+408 EVEIPKNFLVKLEKL

-428 TRAVELSNAKK
+428 TRVVELSNAKK

-454 NQTKVVPIVNEGIS
+454 NQKKVVPIVNEGIS
-468 KINKATSIDSV
+468 KINKATSVDSV

-499 TTSKTGKGVITRSKT
+499 TTSKTGKGVITKSKT
-514 VNYGSNVVVTMTP
+514 VNYGSKVVITMTP

>member
-25 ALSNV
+25 ALSKV
-30 NPSEKKEISDKKVND
+30 NPSEKKEVSLKKVND
-45 KSLVVKTPTAKQIRK
+45 KSLIVKTPTAKQIRK

-65 DYYKQN
+65 DFYKQSL
-71 FIEQVEKAYAQYEY
+71 IEQVEETYSRYDY
-85 VTYIDSVSKAFE
+85 VTYIDSVRKDFE
-97 KAYHEAIDTL
+97 KAHQEAINTL
-107 NNVSSLDDLFYD
+107 NNLSSLDDLFYD
-119 YEEGTVSLDVNL
+119 YEEGTISLDVNL
-131 PYATMTT
+131 PYTTMST

-150 NYYLTLKKRGVKTI
+150 NYYLTLKKRGLKAI

-191 LGYVIGANDYYS
+191 LGYVSSANDYYS

-208 AHINLIGD
+208 ANIGLVGD
-216 YNNFYYIEISF
+216 YNNFTYVDISF
-227 DLDNYDEDEE
+227 DLDNSNGEDA
-237 SPGNESMY
+237 ESMN
-245 GYCEYDAYGYYI
+245 GSCKYDAYGYFP
-257 DSDYSDFLDSVGIT
+257 DFEYVEFLNSVGIV
-271 SVPSYSLGRVIY
+271 SIPSYSLGRVIY
-283 SLGEVQDTKNALG
+283 SLGEVQDTKNAFS
-296 AYINNYVYKQLKVSG
+296 AYIDNYVYEQLKASG
-311 YKVTDEIINMAD
+311 YKVTDEIIDMAD
-323 KTIEDIDR
+323 KTLDDINN
-331 GYNPNTMYTKYV
+331 GYNPDTMYTKYI
-343 DLIEKLENMTG
+343 DLIEKFEDMTG
-354 VTYQELSTTTIFK
+354 VTYQKLSSTTTFK
-367 LTTGIDNLAKKYLD
+367 LAAGIDKLSKKYLD

-386 NNGYNTNYN
+386 NAGYNTNYN
-395 LLDSAGSAINVMY
+395 LLDNASSAINVVY
-408 EVEIPSNFLVKLEKL
+408 EVEIPKNFLVKLEKL

-428 TRAVELSNAKK
+428 TRVVELSNAKK
-439 SYVNKLNT
+439 SYVKKLNT

-454 NQTKVVPIVNEGIS
+454 NQKKVVPIVNEGIS
-468 KINKATSIDSV
+468 KINKATSVDSV

-499 TTSKTGKGVITRSKT
+499 TTSKIGKGVITKSKT
-514 VNYGSNVVVTMTP
+514 VNYGSNVVITMTP

>member
-25 ALSNV
+25 ALSKV
-30 NPSEKKEISDKKVND
+30 NPSEKKEVSLKKVND
-45 KSLVVKTPTAKQIRK
+45 KSLIVKTPTAKQIRK

-65 DYYKQN
+65 DFYKQSL
-71 FIEQVEKAYAQYEY
+71 IEQVEETYSRYDY
-85 VTYIDSVSKAFE
+85 VTYIDSVRKAFE
-97 KAYHEAIDTL
+97 KAHQEAIDTL
-107 NNVSSLDDLFYD
+107 NNLSSLDDLFYD
-119 YEEGTVSLDVNL
+119 YEEGTISLDVNL
-131 PYATMTT
+131 PYTTMST

-150 NYYLTLKKRGVKTI
+150 NYYLTLKKHGLKAI

-191 LGYVIGANDYYS
+191 LGYVSSANDYYS

-208 AHINLIGD
+208 ANISLVGD
-216 YNNFYYIEISF
+216 YNNFTYVDISF
-227 DLDNYDEDEE
+227 DIDNYNG
-237 SPGNESMY
+237 S
-245 GYCEYDAYGYYI
+245 CKYDAYGYFP
-257 DSDYSDFLDSVGIT
+257 DFEYVEFLNSVGIV
-271 SVPSYSLGRVIY
+271 SIPSYSLGRVIY
-283 SLGEVQDTKNALG
+283 SLGEVQDTKNAFS
-296 AYINNYVYKQLKVSG
+296 AYIDNYVYEQLKASG
-311 YKVTDEIINMAD
+311 YKVTDEIIDMAD
-323 KTIEDIDR
+323 KTLDDINN
-331 GYNPNTMYTKYV
+331 GYNPDTMYTKYI
-343 DLIEKLENMTG
+343 DLIEKFEDMTG
-354 VTYQELSTTTIFK
+354 VTYQKLSSTTTFK
-367 LTTGIDNLAKKYLD
+367 LAAGIDKLSKKYLD

-386 NNGYNTNYN
+386 NAGYNTNYN
-395 LLDSAGSAINVMY
+395 LLDNASSAINVVY
-408 EVEIPSNFLVKLEKL
+408 EVEIPRNFLVKLEKL

-428 TRAVELSNAKK
+428 TRVVELSNAKK
-439 SYVNKLNT
+439 SYANKLNT

-454 NQTKVVPIVNEGIS
+454 NQKKVVPIVNEGIS
-468 KINKATSIDSV
+468 KINKATSVDSV
-479 KSIYNTYYKKALLT
+479 KSIYNTYYKRALLT

-499 TTSKTGKGVITRSKT
+499 TTSKIGKGVITKSKT
-514 VNYGSNVVVTMTP
+514 VNYGSNVVITMTP

>member
-25 ALSNV
+25 ALSKV
-30 NPSEKKEISDKKVND
+30 NPSEKKEVSLKKVND
-45 KSLVVKTPTAKQIRK
+45 KSLIVKTPTAKQIRK

-65 DYYKQN
+65 DFYKQSL
-71 FIEQVEKAYAQYEY
+71 IEQVEETYSRYDY
-85 VTYIDSVSKAFE
+85 VTYIDSVRKAFE
-97 KAYHEAIDTL
+97 KAHQEAIDTL
-107 NNVSSLDDLFYD
+107 NNLSSLDDLFYD
-119 YEEGTVSLDVNL
+119 YEEGTISLDVNL
-131 PYATMTT
+131 PYTTMST

-150 NYYLTLKKRGVKTI
+150 NYYLTLKKHGLKAI

-191 LGYVIGANDYYS
+191 LGYVSSANDYYS

-208 AHINLIGD
+208 ANISLVGD
-216 YNNFYYIEISF
+216 YNNFTYVDISF
-227 DLDNYDEDEE
+227 DIDNYNG
-237 SPGNESMY
+237 S
-245 GYCEYDAYGYYI
+245 CKYDAYGYFP
-257 DSDYSDFLDSVGIT
+257 DFEYVEFLNSVGIV
-271 SVPSYSLGRVIY
+271 SIPSYSLGRVIY
-283 SLGEVQDTKNALG
+283 SLGEVQDTKNAFS
-296 AYINNYVYKQLKVSG
+296 AYIDNYVYEQLKASG
-311 YKVTDEIINMAD
+311 YKVTDEIIDMAD
-323 KTIEDIDR
+323 KTLDDINN
-331 GYNPNTMYTKYV
+331 GYNPDTMYTKYI
-343 DLIEKLENMTG
+343 DLIEKFEDMTG
-354 VTYQELSTTTIFK
+354 VTYQKLSSTTRFK
-367 LTTGIDNLAKKYLD
+367 LAAGIDKLSKKYLD

-386 NNGYNTNYN
+386 NAGYNTNYN
-395 LLDSAGSAINVMY
+395 LLDNASSAINVVY
-408 EVEIPSNFLVKLEKL
+408 EVEIPRNFLVKLEKL

-428 TRAVELSNAKK
+428 TRVVELSNAKK
-439 SYVNKLNT
+439 SYANKLNT

-454 NQTKVVPIVNEGIS
+454 NQKKVVPIVNEGIS
-468 KINKATSIDSV
+468 KINKATSVDSV

-499 TTSKTGKGVITRSKT
+499 TTSKIGKGVITKSKT
-514 VNYGSNVVVTMTP
+514 VNYGSNVVITMTP